1 MAGRKDGDVVA
12 LVGPARLLGVLA
24 MVPAFPQAR
33 EAPGLAVREYGGAV
47 DDARLRRVGERN
59 LDDVDAEQGGAN
71 VARDVADAAFQL
83 VLLTHRRRARKVND
97 DRIPGLGSGHH
108 RVRVRAAAGL
118 DLADLDR
125 PRRPADVE
133 EAPAPRT

>member
-59 LDDVDAEQGGAN
+59 LDEVDADQGGAN
-71 VARDVADAAFQL
+71 VARDVAHAALPL
-83 VLLTHRRRARKVND
+83 VFIPHPTRATKDRK
-97 DRIPGLGSGHH
+97 SG
-108 RVRVRAAAGL
+108 
-118 DLADLDR
+118 
-125 PRRPADVE
+125 E
-133 EAPAPRT
+133 

>member
-1 MAGRKDGDVVA
+1 
-12 LVGPARLLGVLA
+12 

-47 DDARLRRVGERN
+47 DDSRLRRVGERN

-83 VLLTHRRRARKVND
+83 VFITHRRRARNVD
-97 DRIPGLGSGHH
+97 DTRAPGLGICPD
-108 RVRVRAAAGL
+108 RRRFRAAAAL
-118 DLADLDR
+118 DLADPD
-125 PRRPADVE
+125 PRRRAS
-133 EAPAPRT
+133 

>member
-1 MAGRKDGDVVA
+1 
-12 LVGPARLLGVLA
+12 

-59 LDDVDAEQGGAN
+59 LVDVDAEQGGAN

-83 VLLTHRRRARKVND
+83 VFITHRRRARNVDND
-97 DRIPGLGSGHH
+97 RVPGLGIGHDS
-108 RVRVRAAAGL
+108 VRVRAAAGM
-118 DLADLDR
+118 DLTGLDR
-125 PRRPADVE
+125 SARIVAVAASQDTEPL
-133 EAPAPRT
+133 RTHILAYT